1 MKKSKL
7 NPAVLVIIIIILG
20 WFIGYRIAKSQT
32 QWQMLWS
39 PETGTITIKD
49 DSGKESQIVFADS
62 VYFNGDMPVS
72 KSAELFLDAVNKI
85 HKEKEKQLFNEM
97 AERLN
102 ILNQYSTYVNEMYM
116 NAVHA
121 LVEGKKIAGETDEN
135 K

>member
-49 DSGKESQIVFADS
+49 ASGKESQIVFADS
-62 VYFNGDMPVS
+62 VYFDGDMPAS
-72 KSAELFLDAVNKI
+72 KSAELFLESVNRI
-85 HKEKEKQLFNEM
+85 YNQKEKQLFTEM

-121 LVEGKKIAGETDEN
+121 LVEGKKIAGEADED